1 MSNPFVDL
9 FKNMLVPCEN
19 VDIEHLS
26 KMIAALAASEASK
39 LIAQES
45 AKWISELNKIAQIRC
60 DSNEAAAD
68 AAASASAPLHPPS
81 SAADADAAAAAVPN
95 KNIIES
101 LLVVLLKDYDAIGE
115 LYIQRQTS
123 ELKVTLARLKSVL
136 MYLES
141 LSDRKTV

>member
-1 MSNPFVDL
+1 
-9 FKNMLVPCEN
+9 MLVPCEN

-81 SAADADAAAAAVPN
+81 SAADADADAAAAAPN

>member
-45 AKWISELNKIAQIRC
+45 AKWISELNKIAQIRG
-60 DSNEAAAD
+60 DSF
-68 AAASASAPLHPPS
+68 
-81 SAADADAAAAAVPN
+81 
-95 KNIIES
+95 K
-101 LLVVLLKDYDAIGE
+101 
-115 LYIQRQTS
+115 
-123 ELKVTLARLKSVL
+123 
-136 MYLES
+136 
-141 LSDRKTV
+141 

>member
-26 KMIAALAASEASK
+26 KMVAALAASEASK

-60 DSNEAAAD
+60 DSNEAA
-68 AAASASAPLHPPS
+68 SASAPLHPPS
-81 SAADADAAAAAVPN
+81 SAADADADAAAAAAVPN

-141 LSDRKTV
+141 LSDRKTM